1 MRQSRIATPSR
12 PAVHDLDPV
21 GAPAPY
27 PAADRGPG
35 AGPASAAPE
44 AMGPGSAEP
53 SPADG
58 AAAGPRALVPVVPA
72 TSAAG
77 VGPAP
82 MVAPRG
88 LKGVV
93 VADTAIGD
101 VRGDEGMYHYRQY
114 DAVDLARHRSL
125 DDVWYLFVHG
135 ELPDAAARRAFTAR
149 TRPLRSL
156 PDELLAVLPA
166 IAASTDAPLDGLRTA
181 LSFAAGG
188 LGLRPLI
195 DIDADRRLEDALRL
209 TALTP
214 TVLTALHR
222 LRLGLDPVGPRADLD
237 WVENYLWMLHGTEA
251 TPEAVRAIGQY
262 LVLTVDHGFN
272 ASTFTA
278 RVIASTGADLGACVV
293 GALGAMAGPLHGGA
307 PSRALALLDE
317 IGPLEGTSART
328 PRDDARIDEVVRAKL
343 ASGEKIM
350 GFGHAVYRTADP
362 RSVLLRSVARDLGG
376 PVVERAALVEERV
389 DEVLE
394 EHRPGRHLRTNVEYY
409 AGVVMDACGVP
420 AEMFTPT
427 FASSRVIG
435 WCAHVLEQ
443 AEDGKILRPAA
454 RYVGLPAPQSVP
466 A

>member
-1 MRQSRIATPSR
+1 
-12 PAVHDLDPV
+12 
-21 GAPAPY
+21 
-27 PAADRGPG
+27 
-35 AGPASAAPE
+35 
-44 AMGPGSAEP
+44 
-53 SPADG
+53 
-58 AAAGPRALVPVVPA
+58 
-72 TSAAG
+72 
-77 VGPAP
+77 
-82 MVAPRG
+82 
-88 LKGVV
+88 
-93 VADTAIGD
+93 
-101 VRGDEGMYHYRQY
+101 
-114 DAVDLARHRSL
+114 
-125 DDVWYLFVHG
+125 
-135 ELPDAAARRAFTAR
+135 
-149 TRPLRSL
+149 
-156 PDELLAVLPA
+156 
-166 IAASTDAPLDGLRTA
+166 
-181 LSFAAGG
+181 
-188 LGLRPLI
+188 
-195 DIDADRRLEDALRL
+195 
-209 TALTP
+209 
-214 TVLTALHR
+214 
-222 LRLGLDPVGPRADLD
+222 
-237 WVENYLWMLHGTEA
+237 VENYLWMLHGTEA
-251 TPEAVRAIGQY
+251 APEAVRAIGQY

-454 RYVGLPAPQSVP
+454 RYVGPCRPSRSPPPDVRQPVPGAGRSGRAERSADCGAGAGLDPRSRQTRSRVNGGARPRRLGSVRGSPASGAQQEGRGRRDGLEPQVQVRSTTSSVVP
-466 A
+466 ARGW